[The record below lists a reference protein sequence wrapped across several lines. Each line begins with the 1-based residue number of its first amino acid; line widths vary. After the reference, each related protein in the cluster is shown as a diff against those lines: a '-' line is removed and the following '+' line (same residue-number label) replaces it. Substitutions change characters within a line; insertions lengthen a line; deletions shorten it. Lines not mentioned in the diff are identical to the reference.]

1 MRDSK
6 DACAFD
12 DLIERLTEGDMTE
25 LEGKGGSTTESMT
38 LDDIAA
44 LLVQLEP
51 NDVEDL
57 AAIRGRLDGLADD
70 PSVGNPAIR
79 KLLREAAKKIAV
91 TIDAPIEEAAPALA
105 SACRLVTAASSIQ
118 RPSDHGPGLP
128 APNELSDRE
137 VAAVA
142 AGPVV
147 VPPPPP
153 PPPEVEGVPPE
164 KKKYSASVVLCPPDV
179 DIAVV
184 GEFVTECLDY
194 IASAEGALLALE
206 NDPYDKESIDTVFRA
221 FHTIKGVSAMLEMT
235 AITHLAHQAESLLSP
250 VRDGSA
256 KFVAITANLSL
267 RSVDM
272 IKACM
277 DKVQEILNGGAPAC
291 PDGYDDL
298 LHELAHPEA
307 AAKSGGN
314 IQTPGEAPPPPQPS
328 LLATPKPAAAPA
340 PPPVAA
346 AAPVASHAAAPPP
359 PPGPVGGHPVQAA
372 PPPRPVAAAPA
383 AAAPAAAAADEPT
396 ETKKRPE
403 QRKGESAVESS
414 IRVRTDRLD
423 RLIDLVGELVI
434 AHSMVAQDDT
444 LLHGANHDL
453 VKKVTH
459 TGKIVRELQDLSMS
473 LRMVPLKSTFQNM
486 QRVVRDVARKCG
498 KLVDF
503 VTDGEDTEIDRNMAN
518 LISDP
523 LVHMVRNSVD
533 HGIEVP
539 EVREKNG
546 KSRSGRVR
554 LAAYHASGNV
564 IVELSDDGGGLDRDR
579 IFRRAIDKGLID
591 GNKVLSDNEVYNI
604 IFEAGFSTKEAVTD
618 VSGRGVGMDVVR
630 RNIEAL
636 KGRIEITSQLGV
648 GTTFLIYLPL
658 TLAVTDGMLVRVG
671 NERYIVPTVSIN
683 MSLRPEQRQLST
695 VSGRGE
701 MLILRGSLIP
711 IFRLHRLFEIN
722 HAVEDPTQGLVVIV
736 NDGGQHCGLLVDE
749 LLGQRQVVAK
759 TLGAGL
765 GRVEGVSG
773 GAILG
778 DGRVGLILDPAGI
791 VNLARHSGLL

>member
-1 MRDSK
+1 
-6 DACAFD
+6 
-12 DLIERLTEGDMTE
+12 MTE
-25 LEGKGGSTTESMT
+25 LEAKGGSTTESMT

-51 NDVEDL
+51 NDISDL
-57 AAIRGRLDGLADD
+57 AAIRARLDALADD
-70 PSVGNPAIR
+70 PAVGNPAIR

-128 APNELSDRE
+128 APAEMSDGE

-147 VPPPPP
+147 QAP
-153 PPPEVEGVPPE
+153 PPPEPVAEAGAPPE
-164 KKKYSASVVLCPPDV
+164 KKKHSAHVVLCPPDV
-179 DIAVV
+179 DMTVV

-194 IASAEGALLALE
+194 IASAEGALLSLE

-235 AITHLAHQAESLLSP
+235 AISHLAHQAESLLSP

-256 KFVAITANLSL
+256 KFTATTANLSL

-277 DKVQEILNGGAPAC
+277 DKVQEALNGGSVSC

-298 LHELAHPEA
+298 LHELAHPEV
-307 AAKSGGN
+307 AAKSGGVA
-314 IQTPGEAPPPPQPS
+314 QAPTPAAPPPP
-328 LLATPKPAAAPA
+328 PA

-346 AAPVASHAAAPPP
+346 PAPPPAAAAPAPAPVAAPAAAHAPAPVAAPAPAPVAAAAPPP
-359 PPGPVGGHPVQAA
+359 PP
-372 PPPRPVAAAPA
+372 PPAAAPA
-383 AAAPAAAAADEPT
+383 AEEGGEA
-396 ETKKRPE
+396 KKRPE
-403 QRKGESAVESS
+403 QRKPAESAVESS

-444 LLHGANHDL
+444 LIHGANHDL

-533 HGIEVP
+533 HGIELP

-546 KSRSGRVR
+546 KNRSGRVR

-564 IVELSDDGGGLDRDR
+564 IVELSDDGGGLDRDK
-579 IFRRAIDKGLID
+579 IFKRAVDKGLVD
-591 GNKVLSDNEVYNI
+591 PNKVLSDNEVYNI
-604 IFEAGFSTKEAVTD
+604 IFEPGFSTKEAVTD

-636 KGRIEITSQLGV
+636 KGRIEITSQLGT

-711 IFRLHRLFEIN
+711 IFRLHRLFEIDD
-722 HAVEDPTQGLVVIV
+722 AVEDPTQGLVVIV

-791 VNLARHSGLL
+791 VNLARHSGLI

>member
-1 MRDSK
+1 
-6 DACAFD
+6 
-12 DLIERLTEGDMTE
+12 MTE

-51 NDVEDL
+51 NDISDL
-57 AAIRGRLDGLADD
+57 AAIRGRLEALADD
-70 PSVGNPAIR
+70 PAVGNPAIR

-128 APNELSDRE
+128 APSEMSDSQ

-147 VPPPPP
+147 QAPPPPP
-153 PPPEVEGVPPE
+153 PPVAAAEGAAPE

-179 DIAVV
+179 DMTVV

-221 FHTIKGVSAMLEMT
+221 FHTVKGVSAMLEMT
-235 AITHLAHQAESLLSP
+235 AISHLAHQAESLLSP

-256 KFVAITANLSL
+256 KFTATTANLSL

-277 DKVQEILNGGAPAC
+277 DKVQEALNGGAPNC
-291 PDGYDDL
+291 PAGYDDL
-298 LHELAHPEA
+298 LHELAHPEV
-307 AAKSGGN
+307 AAKSGGVGGN
-314 IQTPGEAPPPPQPS
+314 AAPPPAPSPVAAPPPP
-328 LLATPKPAAAPA
+328 PA
-340 PPPVAA
+340 PVA
-346 AAPVASHAAAPPP
+346 AAPVAS
-359 PPGPVGGHPVQAA
+359 
-372 PPPRPVAAAPA
+372 
-383 AAAPAAAAADEPT
+383 PAAAAAPKPAPAAPVAPVAHAAPVAHEPPPPPPPAAPPAA
-396 ETKKRPE
+396 EEGGEAKKRPE
-403 QRKGESAVESS
+403 QRKPAESAVESS

-533 HGIEVP
+533 HGIELP

-546 KSRSGRVR
+546 KSRTGRVR

-564 IVELSDDGGGLDRDR
+564 IVELSDDGGGLDRDKVLK
-579 IFRRAIDKGLID
+579 RAIDKGLVD
-591 GNKVLSDNEVYNI
+591 PNKVLSDNEVYNI
-604 IFEAGFSTKEAVTD
+604 IFEPGFSTKEAVTD

-636 KGRIEITSQLGV
+636 KGRIDITTQLGH

-683 MSLRPEQRQLST
+683 MSLRPEQRQIST

-701 MLILRGSLIP
+701 MLMLRGSLIP

-722 HAVEDPTQGLVVIV
+722 DAVEDPTQGLVVIV

>member
-1 MRDSK
+1 
-6 DACAFD
+6 
-12 DLIERLTEGDMTE
+12 MTE
-25 LEGKGGSTTESMT
+25 NEGKGGPTTESLT

-51 NDVEDL
+51 NDINDL
-57 AAIRGRLDGLADD
+57 AAIRGRLEGLADD
-70 PSVGNPAIR
+70 PAVGNPAIR

-91 TIDAPIEEAAPALA
+91 TIDAPIEDAAPALA

-128 APNELSDRE
+128 RPSEMSDGE
-137 VAAVA
+137 IAAVA
-142 AGPVV
+142 AGPVA
-147 VPPPPP
+147 PPPPVHAEP
-153 PPPEVEGVPPE
+153 TEAGAERR
-164 KKKYSASVVLCPPDV
+164 KYSAGVVLCPPDV
-179 DIAVV
+179 DTTVL

-221 FHTIKGVSAMLEMT
+221 FHTIKGVGAMLELT
-235 AITHLAHQAESLLSP
+235 AISLLAHQAESLLSP

-256 KFVAITANLSL
+256 KFTGTSANLSL

-277 DKVQEILNGGAPAC
+277 DKVQEALNGGSPII
-291 PDGYDDL
+291 PEGYDDL
-298 LHELAHPEA
+298 LHELTNPEA
-307 AAKSGGN
+307 AAKHGGALAPTEP
-314 IQTPGEAPPPPQPS
+314 IPVISSPPPPP
-328 LLATPKPAAAPA
+328 PK
-340 PPPVAA
+340 A
-346 AAPVASHAAAPPP
+346 AAPVAAPAAAPRAAAPAA
-359 PPGPVGGHPVQAA
+359 VAPVQAA
-372 PPPRPVAAAPA
+372 RPVAGPPAPVAAAPA
-383 AAAPAAAAADEPT
+383 AAPAAKTASGHIVVAAPAPAPVPAAAAEPAQPA
-396 ETKKRPE
+396 EAGEPKKRPE
-403 QRKGESAVESS
+403 QRKPAESAVESS

-434 AHSMVAQDDT
+434 AHSMVAQDDH
-444 LLHGANHDL
+444 LIHGANHDL
-453 VKKVTH
+453 VRKVTH
-459 TGKIVRELQDLSMS
+459 SGKIVRELQDLSMS

-498 KLVDF
+498 KIVDF

-546 KSRSGRVR
+546 KSRAGRVT
-554 LAAYHASGNV
+554 LAAFHAGGNV
-564 IVELSDDGGGLDRDR
+564 IVQLTDDGGGLDRER
-579 IFRRAIDKGLID
+579 IFSRAAEKGLVD
-591 GNKVLSDNEVYNI
+591 PNKVLSDSEVYNI

-636 KGRIEITSQLGV
+636 KGRIEITSQLGA
-648 GTTFLIYLPL
+648 GTIFSIYLPL

-671 NERYIVPTVSIN
+671 KERYIVPTVSIN

-701 MLILRGSLIP
+701 MLILRGALIP
-711 IFRLHRLFEIN
+711 IFRLHRLFDI
-722 HAVEDPTQGLVVIV
+722 HGAVENPTDALIVIV
-736 NDGGQHCGLLVDE
+736 TDGAQRCGLLVDE

-759 TLGAGL
+759 ALGAGL

-778 DGRVGLILDPAGI
+778 DGRVGLILDPSGI

>member
-1 MRDSK
+1 
-6 DACAFD
+6 
-12 DLIERLTEGDMTE
+12 MTE

-51 NDVEDL
+51 NDISDL

-128 APNELSDRE
+128 PPSEMSDSQ

-147 VPPPPP
+147 APPPPP
-153 PPPEVEGVPPE
+153 PPPVVEGAPPE

-179 DIAVV
+179 DMTVV

-221 FHTIKGVSAMLEMT
+221 FHTVKGVSAMLEMT
-235 AITHLAHQAESLLSP
+235 AISHLAHQAESLLSP

-256 KFVAITANLSL
+256 KFTATTANLSL

-277 DKVQEILNGGAPAC
+277 DKVQEALNGGAPNC
-291 PDGYDDL
+291 PAGYDDL
-298 LHELAHPEA
+298 LHELAHPEV

-314 IQTPGEAPPPPQPS
+314 AQVPEAAPPPPP
-328 LLATPKPAAAPA
+328 PPP

-346 AAPVASHAAAPPP
+346 AAAPRPVAAAGSPAPVAAAPAPAAAAAPPP
-359 PPGPVGGHPVQAA
+359 PP
-372 PPPRPVAAAPA
+372 PPPPA
-383 AAAPAAAAADEPT
+383 AAGGGDEGG
-396 ETKKRPE
+396 EAKKRPE
-403 QRKGESAVESS
+403 QRKPAESAVESS

-564 IVELSDDGGGLDRDR
+564 IVELSDDGGGLDRDK
-579 IFRRAIDKGLID
+579 IFKRAIDKGLID

-604 IFEAGFSTKEAVTD
+604 IFEPGFSTKEAVTD

-636 KGRIEITSQLGV
+636 KGRIEITSQLGS

-722 HAVEDPTQGLVVIV
+722 GAVEDPTQGLVVIV

>member
-1 MRDSK
+1 
-6 DACAFD
+6 
-12 DLIERLTEGDMTE
+12 MTE
-25 LEGKGGSTTESMT
+25 LEAKGGSTTESMT

-51 NDVEDL
+51 NDISDL
-57 AAIRGRLDGLADD
+57 AAIRARLDALADD
-70 PSVGNPAIR
+70 PAVGNPAIR

-128 APNELSDRE
+128 APAEMSDGE

-147 VPPPPP
+147 QAP
-153 PPPEVEGVPPE
+153 PPPEPVAEAGAPPE
-164 KKKYSASVVLCPPDV
+164 KKKHSAHVVLCPPDV
-179 DIAVV
+179 DMTVV

-194 IASAEGALLALE
+194 IASAEGALLSLE

-235 AITHLAHQAESLLSP
+235 AISHLAHQAESLLSP

-256 KFVAITANLSL
+256 KFTATTANLSL

-277 DKVQEILNGGAPAC
+277 DKVQEALNGGSVSC

-298 LHELAHPEA
+298 LHELAHPEV
-307 AAKSGGN
+307 AAKSGGVA
-314 IQTPGEAPPPPQPS
+314 QAPTPAAPPPPP
-328 LLATPKPAAAPA
+328 APPPAAAPA
-340 PPPVAA
+340 PPPAA
-346 AAPVASHAAAPPP
+346 AAPAPAPVAAPAAAHAPAPVAAPAPAPVAAAAPPP
-359 PPGPVGGHPVQAA
+359 PP
-372 PPPRPVAAAPA
+372 PPAAAPA
-383 AAAPAAAAADEPT
+383 AEEGGEA
-396 ETKKRPE
+396 KKRPE
-403 QRKGESAVESS
+403 QRKPAESAVESS

-444 LLHGANHDL
+444 LIHGANHDL

-533 HGIEVP
+533 HGIELP

-546 KSRSGRVR
+546 KNRSGRVR

-564 IVELSDDGGGLDRDR
+564 IVELSDDGGGLDRDK
-579 IFRRAIDKGLID
+579 IFKRAVDKGLVD
-591 GNKVLSDNEVYNI
+591 PNKVLSDNEVYNI
-604 IFEAGFSTKEAVTD
+604 IFEPGFSTKEAVTD

-636 KGRIEITSQLGV
+636 KGRIEITSQLGT

-711 IFRLHRLFEIN
+711 IFRLHRLFEIDD
-722 HAVEDPTQGLVVIV
+722 AVEDPTQGLVVIV

-791 VNLARHSGLL
+791 VNLARHSGLI